1 MHSHPNSKYENVLSQ
16 NLCTCCVQVN
26 TATRNKQKKKK
37 VLCKYYCNF
46 TVVLISDGGSSVKI
60 FISCDFFL
68 PMIC

>member
-1 MHSHPNSKYENVLSQ
+1 MKMFSLK
-16 NLCTCCVQVN
+16 TCVPVVCKLIQLLGISE
-26 TATRNKQKKKK
+26 KKN